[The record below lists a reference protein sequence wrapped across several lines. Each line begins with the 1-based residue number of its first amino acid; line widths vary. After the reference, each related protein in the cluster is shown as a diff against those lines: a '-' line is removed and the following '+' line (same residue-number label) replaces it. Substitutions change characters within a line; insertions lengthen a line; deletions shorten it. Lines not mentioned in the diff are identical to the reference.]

1 MEGQK
6 RRTQILLEPEQ
17 HEALVAIADQ
27 EKRSISA
34 IVREI
39 IGQYLEQRTREAKKR
54 RAIRAL
60 ETLSQL
66 RKIIKQ
72 RSGVYQ
78 GDLIVEARAERD
90 EQIERVWSR
99 TTQ

>member
-34 IVREI
+34 IVHEI
-39 IGQYLEQRTREAKKR
+39 IGQHLEQRTREAKKQ
-54 RAIRAL
+54 RAIGAL
-60 ETLSQL
+60 ETLTQL
-66 RKIIKQ
+66 RKRIKQ
-72 RSGVYQ
+72 RYGMVQ
-78 GDLIVEARAERD
+78 DDLLIEIGEESDA
-90 EQIERVWSR
+90 QIR
-99 TTQ
+99 